1 MCSPAQKINVINRS
15 LDTHLPTTAGAA
27 APIHRNLDPAL
38 HPFAKQREY
47 TRAVNA
53 AKIER

>member
-1 MCSPAQKINVINRS
+1 MQKINVINRS
-15 LDTHLPTTAGAA
+15 LDTHLPSTAGAA